1 MTSDHNQIIAET
13 QMLYL
18 TEKMQM
24 TLKAL
29 EECYEK
35 QTKAVKTIFG
45 REVMMDLFI
54 SMIQECVN
62 VGGEY
67 V

>member
-1 MTSDHNQIIAET
+1 
-13 QMLYL
+13 MLYFAQ
-18 TEKMQM
+18 KIQK
-24 TLKAL
+24 TLKAV
-29 EECYEK
+29 EDVYEK
-35 QTKAVKTIFG
+35 QTKSVKTIFG
-45 REVMMDLFI
+45 REVMMDLFL

>member
-1 MTSDHNQIIAET
+1 
-13 QMLYL
+13 MLYL